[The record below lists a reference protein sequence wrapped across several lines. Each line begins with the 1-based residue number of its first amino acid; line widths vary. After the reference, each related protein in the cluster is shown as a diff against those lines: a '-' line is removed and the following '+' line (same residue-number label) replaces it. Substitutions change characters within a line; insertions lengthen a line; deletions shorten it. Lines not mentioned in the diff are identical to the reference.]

1 MRTLS
6 LILLVVLSTL
16 GQGSEAISTYP
27 PSPEDRP
34 LASEVLSTA
43 RVALFAGH
51 PDQAYRLL
59 LAAQPRM
66 GRTPEWLDLAARVF
80 LALDRPV
87 REAECFVALGPSD
100 PLAAAKVKAILS
112 RQPGAAPNS
121 LFSPV
126 KGAWSALDK
135 RLVKSASAVAPGAGG
150 TLFVLGGS
158 GLLEVGPDGG
168 VRATQ
173 PLLDGTDLSLD
184 FEGRPVA
191 LGQTH
196 VIWGSQSIPL
206 PKAIAKAASAAASPD
221 GQLLVLDR
229 DAQRLYR
236 LGPQGSVLGSIAL
249 SLGDP
254 IKVRADLAGRIYLA
268 DRDTGEIHVFSP
280 DMAPLRVLTP
290 VASGRPLRKVADL
303 WVDLAGDV
311 LVLDG
316 SAREVALFS
325 PAGQFLGWSG
335 ERVGR
340 VDAAGWDGLNA
351 LVVLNRREAYVGRVG
366 T

>member
-1 MRTLS
+1 M
-6 LILLVVLSTL
+6 LVILSTI
-16 GQGSEAISTYP
+16 GRGSEAISTYP
-27 PSPEDRP
+27 PAPEDRP
-34 LASEVLSTA
+34 LASEVLPTA

-59 LAAQPRM
+59 LAAQPKM

-80 LALDRPV
+80 LALDRPL
-87 REAECFVALGPSD
+87 RMAECYVALAPSD
-100 PLAAAKVKAILS
+100 PLAEAKVKAILS
-112 RQPGAAPNS
+112 RQPGGAPSS

-126 KGAWSALDK
+126 KGGWTTLDK
-135 RLVKSASAVAPGAGG
+135 RLIKSASAVAPGAGG
-150 TLFVLGGS
+150 TLFVLDES

-173 PLLDGTDLSLD
+173 PLLDGADLSLD
-184 FEGRPVA
+184 FEGKPVA
-191 LGQTH
+191 LGRTH
-196 VIWGSQSIPL
+196 VIWGSRTIPV
-206 PKAIAKAASAAASPD
+206 PRAVARAASATASPD

-229 DAQRLYR
+229 DARRLYR
-236 LGPQGSVLGSIAL
+236 LGPQGSVLGSISL

-268 DRDTGEIHVFSP
+268 DRDTGEVHVFAP
-280 DMAPLRVLTP
+280 DMSPLRVLTP
-290 VASGRPLRKVADL
+290 AASGRPLRKVEDL

-316 SAREVALFS
+316 SARQLALFS
-325 PAGQFLGWSG
+325 PGGQFLGWSG
-335 ERVGR
+335 DRVGR
-340 VDAAGWDGLNA
+340 VDAAGWDGLNS